1 MLYLLDTNIL
11 LHYFRQDKIYEF
23 VEENY
28 EPFSIENDV
37 VISVVSLGEATS
49 ITLRNQW
56 KASKRQKMME
66 ALGEILA
73 VDIRTEAII
82 EKYAEIEAFSQSKLP
97 NKPLPQGVSARN
109 MGKNDLWIA
118 ATASVINATLLSTDK
133 DFDHLDKIFLDF
145 QLISL

>member
-11 LHYFRQDKIYEF
+11 LHYFRQDRVHEF

-28 EPFSIENDV
+28 HPFSVENDV
-37 VISVVSLGEATS
+37 VISVVSLGEAAS

-56 KASKRQKMME
+56 KPSKRQKMLE

-73 VDIRTEAII
+73 IDIRTEAII
-82 EKYAEIEAFSQSKLP
+82 EKYAEIEAFSQNKIP
-97 NKPLPQGVSARN
+97 NKPLPQGITARN

-118 ATASVINATLLSTDK
+118 ATASVIQATLLSTDK
-133 DFDHLDKIFLDF
+133 DFEHLDKIFLDF
-145 QLISL
+145 QLITL